1 MHSNQY
7 MCELIMNFLLK
18 HACLWVVS
26 NRFVPPVSAQSGEI
40 EMKSNIGYLK
50 SAGIGTLPPTEEVEH
65 IYEELPYEEPTATK
79 HERGEEKDHDYV
91 NDPQGEAY
99 KQAIDEAVLVMR
111 DDDGYYV
118 NDDLFPEEYR
128 VTGGDAAAAQ
138 EMTVKKTDNISVDDQ
153 SNWTRG
159 RS

>member
-1 MHSNQY
+1 MST
-7 MCELIMNFLLK
+7 
-18 HACLWVVS
+18 WVVS

-40 EMKSNIGYLK
+40 EIKSNIGYLK
-50 SAGIGTLPPTEEVEH
+50 SAGIGSLPPTEEVEH

-79 HERGEEKDHDYV
+79 HECKNHDYV

-99 KQAIDEAVLVMR
+99 KQAIDEAVMR

-138 EMTVKKTDNISVDDQ
+138 EMTVKRTDNNGVGDQ
-153 SNWTRG
+153 SNWRRG